1 MVRFS
6 ESPFLP
12 EDQLAVDG
20 KVQDTREAHGNY
32 VAQKHIPA
40 CEPFYEKQDAKSQK
54 KDCSS
59 GEVVCQIQLEEPL
72 QGCVWTAQGPVLPYI
87 EI

>member
-12 EDQLAVDG
+12 EDQLAVDC
-20 KVQDTREAHGNY
+20 KVQDAREAHGNY

-40 CEPFYEKQDAKSQK
+40 CEPLYEQQDS
-54 KDCSS
+54 
-59 GEVVCQIQLEEPL
+59 
-72 QGCVWTAQGPVLPYI
+72 
-87 EI
+87 